1 MEYEKLDTRR
11 LRKLADDLRYDSSHK
26 MEEVKRVQAK
36 IQLSRVETEIRNREG
51 FRGLF
56 RLVKKFMGGRSSS
69 TI

>member
-1 MEYEKLDTRR
+1 MDYEKLDTRR

-36 IQLSRVETEIRNREG
+36 NELIKVEAEIRNREG

-56 RLVKKFMGGRSSS
+56 RLVKMLMGGRS
-69 TI
+69 